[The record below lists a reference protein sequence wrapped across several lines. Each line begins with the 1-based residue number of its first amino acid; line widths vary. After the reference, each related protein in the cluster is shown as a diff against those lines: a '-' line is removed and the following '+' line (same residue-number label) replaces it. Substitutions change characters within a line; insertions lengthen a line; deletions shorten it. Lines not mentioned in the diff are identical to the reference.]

1 MTNTIHILPE
11 FIANQIA
18 AGEVVQRPESVVKE
32 LVENSLDAGATQ
44 VSVVVR
50 GAGKQL
56 IHIADNG
63 SGMTKDDLKLA
74 TKRHATS
81 KITTVQDLEH
91 IMTLGFRGE
100 ALASI
105 GAVAHLEIRTRQEQ
119 EEFGWKL
126 TAEPLKEDAIEPFK
140 AEKGTQIFVRNL
152 FYNVP
157 ARKKFLRSDL
167 TEFRHISETMMKFA
181 LSRPQVRFT
190 FFDADA
196 LVFDVKPSDLEQRIV
211 ALMGEKSASMLIP
224 VEFATPLVK
233 ISGYIGQP
241 AMAKQSRSGQY
252 FYLNGRSI
260 ASRSLSHAVFFPF
273 EHLLDKN
280 SHPFFVLNIEI
291 DHEKVDVNVHPQKH
305 EVKFDDERMVYNA
318 ISQGVSEA
326 LQRSNLVREVHFREQ
341 VAQSPFEKI
350 QLAPSSTPNDVLLVN
365 RLTGEI
371 INSMPSP
378 PQPQR
383 STSSYQPPQPS
394 TSSMFA
400 PSKTSGNFQ
409 EMQSQSASKTF
420 SGAQRSAFEAL
431 FGNELP
437 QNNLSVAQIQEP
449 NTPAMTVWQL
459 HNKYIFVQTDKGVMI
474 IDQHNAHERILYERA
489 LKAMNEQYVNGQ
501 KLLFPVKIE
510 ISTSEKALIEELA
523 SDIEHLGFD
532 VSMEGMILEIRGVP
546 LDVHSGEEEVAL
558 KEILAQFEEYQQIR
572 QSDKRDNLAASFG
585 CKAAIKT
592 GHRLSEPEM
601 RRLVE
606 DLFATSTPY
615 VCPHGRPVVVDFP
628 LTEFDRRFGRT
639 S

>member
-1 MTNTIHILPE
+1 MNKTIHILPE

-44 VSVVVR
+44 ISVIVR

-56 IHIADNG
+56 IHIVDNG
-63 SGMTKDDLKLA
+63 SGMSREDLSLA

-81 KITTVQDLEH
+81 KIMTVQDLER

-105 GAVAHLEIRTRQEQ
+105 GAIAHLEIRTRQETD
-119 EEFGWKL
+119 EFGWKL
-126 TAEPLKEDAIEPFK
+126 TAEPLKEDSIEPFK
-140 AEKGTQIFVRNL
+140 TETGTQIFVRNL

-167 TEFRHISETMMKFA
+167 TEFRHISETMLKFA
-181 LSRPQVRFT
+181 LSRPNVRFT

-196 LVFDVKPSDLEQRIV
+196 LVFDVKPSDLEHRII
-211 ALMGEKSASMLIP
+211 ALMGEKSASQLIK
-224 VEFATPLVK
+224 VDFSAPLVK
-233 ISGYIGQP
+233 ITGYIGQP
-241 AMAKQSRSGQY
+241 SMAKQSRTGQY

-260 ASRSLSHAVFFPF
+260 SSRSLSHAVFFPF

-280 SHPFFVLNIEI
+280 SHPFFVINIEI

-318 ISQGVSEA
+318 LSQGVSEA
-326 LQRSNLVREVHFREQ
+326 LQRSNLTREVHFREQ
-341 VAQSPFEKI
+341 VAQSPFEKM
-350 QLAPSSTPNDVLLVN
+350 QLSPSSTPNDVLLVN

-371 INSMPSP
+371 INSISTPKQYSLQSTPSLFSG
-378 PQPQR
+378 Q
-383 STSSYQPPQPS
+383 
-394 TSSMFA
+394 
-400 PSKTSGNFQ
+400 KTSDY
-409 EMQSQSASKTF
+409 SQNLLQKTLHTF
-420 SGAQRSAFEAL
+420 TPTHQSAFEAL
-431 FGNELP
+431 FGNENP
-437 QNNLSVAQIQEP
+437 VASEAKEQNSDLESQPEI
-449 NTPAMTVWQL
+449 TVWQL

-489 LKAMNEQYVNGQ
+489 LKAMNKQFTYGQ
-501 KLLFPVKIE
+501 HLLFPVKIE
-510 ISTSEKALIEELA
+510 LSTSEQSLIKE
-523 SDIEHLGFD
+523 IEDDLMLLGFD
-532 VSMEGMILEIRGVP
+532 FTIEGMIIEIRGVP
-546 LDVHSGEEEVAL
+546 LDVHSGEEESAL
-558 KEILAQFEEYQQIR
+558 KEILVQFEEYQQIR
-572 QSDKRDNLAASFG
+572 HSDKRDNLAASFG
-585 CKAAIKT
+585 CKAAIKS
-592 GHRLSEPEM
+592 GHKLSAIEM

-628 LTEFDRRFGRT
+628 LVEFDNRFGRT